1 LKWDLHSNTFS
12 INKDNPL
19 QGDLLIIDEFSM
31 VDNILL
37 SKLLDASDNISQI
50 IIVGDSDQLPSVGP
64 GNVLH
69 DLIDS
74 DLINVIKL
82 NKIYRQ
88 DEVSNIIKLAHHIK
102 NSEDISEDFE
112 NDVTFY
118 ETTNV
123 NIKNTILEYIKLANK
138 KGYGQDDIQVV
149 APMYSGAN
157 GIDNINTMLQEFFN
171 PRDEY
176 KLELKH
182 GSVIY
187 REGDK
192 ILQLKNQNED
202 DVYNGDIGTLISIED
217 DPDNKSKKLIVD
229 FDGNLVEYSKADLIN
244 IRHAYCISIHKSQG
258 SEYPLIIAPFSY
270 NYQKML
276 AKNLVYTAITRA
288 KKKLVLVGDY
298 NSFLYGVNNDRYQ
311 KRYTSLKERLIKSVN
326 NI

>member
-1 LKWDLHSNTFS
+1 
-12 INKDNPL
+12 
-19 QGDLLIIDEFSM
+19 M

-187 REGDK
+187 REGDN

-288 KKKLVLVGDY
+288 KKKLVLVRDY
-298 NSFLYGVNNDRYQ
+298 NSFLYGVNNDRSQ